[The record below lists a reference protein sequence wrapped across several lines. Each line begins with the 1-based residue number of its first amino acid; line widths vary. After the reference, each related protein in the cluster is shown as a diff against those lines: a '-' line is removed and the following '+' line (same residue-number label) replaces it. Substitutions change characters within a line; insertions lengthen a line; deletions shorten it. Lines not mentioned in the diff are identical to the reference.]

1 MSRLNYNKWDN
12 LQLSDD
18 SDIEVHP
25 NVDKKSMIRWKQR
38 DIHEKREQRR
48 QKLEAFKVEE
58 PMNVSLIARIDS
70 IISSAKSSHV
80 SSASNYL
87 QNEISKLK
95 SNLGYTYEEKKFSPG
110 EQPSEDHMIVSLL
123 SQVVKAVKE
132 EEEKA
137 GKTGDEQGRTE
148 RIVKTLEW
156 HKSRLL
162 QRQEEIKKEKIEIE
176 AELKKWITSEDIR
189 DGWDSKTM
197 VSSTPSAQPKPSAP
211 TSTTASS
218 SKKAKETK
226 IETINSPGVQAAEA
240 AESDDSS
247 SDEELPTLTPSAI
260 AFSKIPPFDWDAT
273 RAAISADP
281 SLLSEETGD
290 ALMIEAFNL
299 GMKGTKAGEKR
310 VAELTEKALL
320 GQYCRQ
326 LGRDGVALFFQRMTG
341 QNPQALRMFLEDVA
355 KTSQRIIDRSKVV
368 AAEQKASKAASA
380 SSGAEGVEQIQLVP
394 ASENQV
400 ITFEIPDGPPPE
412 NLEITG
418 EGSEDLDPEMVKQFL
433 QKRWDIFESFPK
445 NLKKALGEKSLE
457 KVNKVLGKMS
467 VEDAEEVVGQLQEAG
482 ILSFETNE
490 IVDQTGQ
497 GKPSSS
503 NPTVT
508 VPVQS
513 SSSQDAQSAGV
524 ADLNLEDQLD

>member
-70 IISSAKSSHV
+70 LIAASKSTDV
-80 SSASNYL
+80 ASASTYL
-87 QNEISKLK
+87 QNEIAKLK
-95 SNLGYTYEEKKFSPG
+95 SALGYTYEEKKFAQG

-132 EEEKA
+132 EEEKT
-137 GKTGDEQGRTE
+137 GKTGDEQGRTD

-162 QRQEEIKKEKIEIE
+162 QRQEEIKKEKVDIA
-176 AELKKWITSEDIR
+176 AEQKKWITSEDIH
-189 DGWDSKTM
+189 DGWDSKTI

-211 TSTTASS
+211 APAT
-218 SKKAKETK
+218 KKAKETK
-226 IETINSPGVQAAEA
+226 IETINSPGVQASKA
-240 AESDDSS
+240 ADQSDGSS
-247 SDEELPTLTPSAI
+247 SDEELPTLTASAI

-290 ALMIEAFNL
+290 ALMVEAFNI

-310 VAELTEKALL
+310 VQELTEKALL

-355 KTSQRIIDRSKVV
+355 KTSSRIIERSKVV
-368 AAEQKASKAASA
+368 AAEQKASKAQSA
-380 SSGAEGVEQIQLVP
+380 ESGAEGVEQIQLVP

-400 ITFEIPDGPPPE
+400 ITFEVPDGPPPE

-445 NLKKALGEKSLE
+445 NLKKALSEKSLE

-482 ILSFETNE
+482 ILS
-490 IVDQTGQ
+490 V
-497 GKPSSS
+497 S
-503 NPTVT
+503 
-508 VPVQS
+508 
-513 SSSQDAQSAGV
+513 
-524 ADLNLEDQLD
+524 

>member
-1 MSRLNYNKWDN
+1 MPLNYNKWDS

-70 IISSAKSSHV
+70 IIASAKVSETGSGATHV
-80 SSASNYL
+80 
-87 QNEISKLK
+87 QNEIAKLK
-95 SNLGYTYEEKKFSPG
+95 SGLGYTYEAKKFAPG
-110 EQPSEDHMIVSLL
+110 EQPCEDHMIVSLL
-123 SQVVKAVKE
+123 SQVIKAVHE
-132 EEEKA
+132 EEEKT
-137 GKTGDEQGRTE
+137 GKRDADEQRRTE

-156 HKSRLL
+156 HKERLL
-162 QRQEEIKKEKIEIE
+162 QRQEEIKQEKVDID
-176 AELKKWITSEDIR
+176 AEQKKWITSEDIH
-189 DGWDSKTM
+189 DGWDSKTI
-197 VSSTPSAQPKPSAP
+197 VSSTPTAQPKPSNP
-211 TSTTASS
+211 LTASTS
-218 SKKAKETK
+218 SKKSTQ
-226 IETINSPGVQAAEA
+226 IETINSPGVQAAQIA
-240 AESDDSS
+240 KSDDSS
-247 SDEELPTLTPSAI
+247 SDEDLPTLTPSAV
-260 AFSKIPPFDWDAT
+260 AFATIPPLDWEAT

-290 ALMIEAFNL
+290 ALMVEAFNI
-299 GMKGTKAGEKR
+299 GMKGTRAGEKR

-355 KTSQRIIDRSKVV
+355 KTSTRIIERSKVV
-368 AAEQKASKAASA
+368 AAEQKASKEASA
-380 SSGAEGVEQIQLVP
+380 ASGAEGVEQIQLVP

-400 ITFEIPDGPPPE
+400 ITFEVPDGPPPE

-418 EGSEDLDPEMVKQFL
+418 EGSEDLNPEMVKQFL

-445 NLKKALGEKSLE
+445 NLRKALGEKSLE
-457 KVNKVLGKMS
+457 KVNKVLGRMS

-490 IVDQTGQ
+490 IVDQTG
-497 GKPSSS
+497 SSP

-508 VPVQS
+508 VPVA
-513 SSSQDAQSAGV
+513 SQATGV
-524 ADLNLEDQLD
+524 ADLSLEDQLD

>member
-38 DIHEKREQRR
+38 DIHEKRQQRK
-48 QKLEAFKVEE
+48 QKLEAFQIEQ
-58 PMNVSLIARIDS
+58 PMNVSLLNRIS
-70 IISSAKSSHV
+70 RIIESTRQAPEGATHV
-80 SSASNYL
+80 
-87 QNEISKLK
+87 QHEIEQLK
-95 SNLGYTYEEKKFSPG
+95 TKLGYVYEDKKFDKG

-123 SQVVKAVKE
+123 MQVIKAVKDDE
-132 EEEKA
+132 DKSGTA
-137 GKTGDEQGRTE
+137 TKGDRTE

-156 HKSRLL
+156 HQDRLK
-162 QRQEEIKKEKIEIE
+162 QRQEEIEKEKREIAIEQS
-176 AELKKWITSEDIR
+176 KYITSEDYH

-197 VSSTPSAQPKPSAP
+197 VSSVPTAQPKPSPAVP
-211 TSTTASS
+211 
-218 SKKAKETK
+218 SKKTTT
-226 IETINSPGVQAAEA
+226 IETINSPGVQASQNSGSS
-240 AESDDSS
+240 SDDD
-247 SDEELPTLTPSAI
+247 DEELPTLTPSAV
-260 AFSKIPPFDWDAT
+260 AFSKIPPLDWDAT
-273 RAAISADP
+273 RAAISRDP
-281 SLLSEETGD
+281 SLLSEQTGD
-290 ALMIEAFNL
+290 ALMVEAFNI

-310 VAELTEKALL
+310 VQELTEKALL

-355 KTSQRIIDRSKVV
+355 RTSTRIIDRSRVV
-368 AAEQKASKAASA
+368 AAEQKATKD
-380 SSGAEGVEQIQLVP
+380 SSSQNQSEGIEQIQLVP
-394 ASENQV
+394 ASDNQV

-418 EGSEDLDPEMVKQFL
+418 EGSEELDPEMVKQFL

-445 NLKKALGEKSLE
+445 NLRKALGEKSLD

-482 ILSFETNE
+482 ILSFETTD

-497 GKPSSS
+497 TPA

-508 VPVQS
+508 IPVP
-513 SSSQDAQSAGV
+513 SAAPKEGV
-524 ADLNLEDQLD
+524 EGLNLGHDLD